1 MQNLD
6 VCGKTSGKV
15 WHRKPTP
22 STDNGLMVNITH
34 TSACTISKG
43 RTVRFM
49 HAAFDNA
56 GENFLAGDHQGN
68 VFMFDL
74 AKNRFSLVQKCGSPC
89 TAIAYCL
96 RKKSEFLI
104 GLSDYSLKCFDTD
117 TKEMVAWMKG
127 HEAAIHSI
135 SVHASGR
142 YALTTSADTAQL
154 WDLDTFQRKRKLT
167 IKEDVGIVQ
176 VFFLPL
182 SNTIITGFRD
192 DTIFAW
198 ESDTLTCKFQ
208 LPTPPGKPPHYKAFA
223 ATRDGRIL
231 AAGGRSR
238 FIHLWTLDTR
248 KLLRIVEM
256 PEKVTSVKQVLFL
269 PENFDGGASQ
279 VLCVLCQD
287 GIARF
292 INIHSCKLLFDMGE
306 ISNKI
311 NNIVVS
317 PNGRYAITVNEDG
330 TMGIF
335 NLQTLSAE
343 INKPPAPLVKV
354 VTNNKMSE
362 TVSTDKSY
370 SSATS
375 KGLRKGQRP
384 LSAPARGKENKARS
398 RPREEESGEREL
410 PEGLNMERLQAI
422 LKGYYEYPAKYRMF
436 IWRSILRLPENH
448 SAYAALV
455 DKGTHPAFEKLNEEY
470 PIKSRR
476 LLRILQRILSALANW
491 SPIFGETQYL
501 PVLAFP
507 FVKLFQNNH
516 LVCFEIIASVL
527 VNFAQ
532 HWFEYFPNPPINILG
547 MIENVIGHHD
557 RYLLQHFVKYNVTS
571 QIYAWPLLETL
582 FSEVLTR
589 DEWMMLFDNVFSN
602 HPSFLLMVVA
612 AYAMCA
618 RGPLMQCVELDDFK
632 YFFHHRNAV
641 DLKQVLKDAYRIMD
655 ATPESIHPRKLLEE
669 YKPLTKGQYPVF
681 NKYPKFI
688 VDYQVQE
695 RERIRLEELDY
706 LRQRQVSMDM
716 ERETQ
721 RRQQEEEAWYR
732 QQKLLLEAEDKRR
745 KMIHDEEQK
754 LSDQRKRLN
763 AMNRE
768 VKFKELQLLDAARRK
783 FLHFQKSQ
791 REAELKRLDDEVQR
805 KALLR
810 DQETEAAIEEAEIRN
825 MELQLKKKMFEQ
837 ELFREYATTSHH
849 LRTEQDMH
857 RKQAELEDRIQQRL
871 KDAERERE
879 MEARK
884 TMEENL
890 ARVSQ
895 KNIDVWAGNEV
906 DYRHRLEDLQ
916 RDVKNVQLARR
927 CAENRGLEQEVHNL
941 MKKCQEKRLLE
952 QADGEEE
959 RDTQR
964 KLADEAHA
972 RRLDFVAQEAEQ
984 AQEHGRDLTEDA
996 IDSTYRSRLGQSYL
1010 DGTTRSELLKSFETM
1025 STADTDSMA
1034 SSISLETKRRAFDER
1049 EISLLNEVRRLR
1061 QKLATESRTRKPPPL
1076 VSCDV

>member
-1 MQNLD
+1 MQTLD

-22 STDNGLMVNITH
+22 STDNGLMVTISH

-43 RTVRFM
+43 RIVRFL
-49 HAAFDNA
+49 HTGFDST
-56 GENFLAGDHQGN
+56 GETFLSGDHQGN
-68 VFMFDL
+68 VYMFDL
-74 AKNRFSLVQKCGSPC
+74 SKNRFSLVLKCGTPC
-89 TAIAYCL
+89 TAIAFCL
-96 RKKSEFLI
+96 RNKLEYLI
-104 GLSDYSLKCFDTD
+104 GLSDYSLKCFNTD

-127 HEAAIHSI
+127 HESAIHSI
-135 SVHASGR
+135 SVHTSGC
-142 YALTTSADTAQL
+142 YALTTSADTAHL
-154 WDLDTFQRKRKLT
+154 WDLNTFQRKRKLT

-198 ESDTLTCKFQ
+198 ESDTLTCKYQ
-208 LPTPPGKPPHYKAFA
+208 LPIPPGKSPHYRAFA
-223 ATRDGRIL
+223 ASRDGRIL

-238 FIHLWTLDTR
+238 FIHLWALDTR

-256 PEKVTSVKQVLFL
+256 PEKVTSVKQLLFL

-279 VLCVLCQD
+279 VLGVLCQD
-287 GIARF
+287 GIMRF
-292 INIHSCKLLFDMGE
+292 INIHTCKLLFDIGE
-306 ISNKI
+306 STNKI
-311 NNIVVS
+311 NNISVS
-317 PNGRYAITVNEDG
+317 PNGRYVVTVNEDG
-330 TMGIF
+330 TMGIYC
-335 NLQTLSAE
+335 LQALSAE

-354 VTNNKMSE
+354 VSNNKMSD
-362 TVSTDKSY
+362 TISTDKSLRPH
-370 SSATS
+370 
-375 KGLRKGQRP
+375 KGRQLNSRP
-384 LSAPARGKENKARS
+384 ASAPPTGKENQN
-398 RPREEESGEREL
+398 ESEFGEGKL
-410 PEGLNMERLQAI
+410 PEGINMERLQAI

-448 SAYAALV
+448 AAYAALV
-455 DKGTHPAFEKLNEEY
+455 DKGTHPAFDKLNEEY
-470 PIKSRR
+470 PIKSSR

-516 LVCFEIIASVL
+516 LVCFELVATIL
-527 VNFAQ
+527 VNWSQ

-547 MIENVIGHHD
+547 MIENVIAHHD

-582 FSEVLTR
+582 FSEVLTK
-589 DEWMMLFDNVFSN
+589 DEWLMLFDNVFSN
-602 HPSFLLMVVA
+602 HPAFLLMVVA

-618 RGPLMQCVELDDFK
+618 RGPLMQCVELDDFR
-632 YFFHHRNAV
+632 YFFHHHNAV
-641 DLKQVLKDAYRIMD
+641 DLKQVLKTAYRIVES
-655 ATPESIHPRKLLEE
+655 TPESIHPSKILEE
-669 YKPLTKGQYPVF
+669 FKPLTKGQYPVF

-716 ERETQ
+716 HQET
-721 RRQQEEEAWYR
+721 RKRQQEEEAWYR

-791 REAELKRLDDEVQR
+791 RESELKRLDDEVQR

-837 ELFREYATTSHH
+837 ELFREYATSSHH

-857 RKQAELEDRIQQRL
+857 RKQVELEERIQHRL
-871 KDAERERE
+871 KEAERERE

-884 TMEENL
+884 VMEENL

-906 DYRHRLEDLQ
+906 EYRHRLEDLQ
-916 RDVKNVQLARR
+916 RDVRNVQLARIT
-927 CAENRGLEQEVHNL
+927 AENRSLEHEVHNL
-941 MKKCQEKRLLE
+941 MQKCQEQRIQENL
-952 QADGEEE
+952 DGEAQLEDQRTKASEE
-959 RDTQR
+959 HDC
-964 KLADEAHA
+964 
-972 RRLDFVAQEAEQ
+972 RLGFVERQ
-984 AQEHGRDLTEDA
+984 AAIGQDQGRDLTENA
-996 IDSTYRSRLGQSYL
+996 INSTYRSREGQSFIEGSTQS
-1010 DGTTRSELLKSFETM
+1010 DLLKSFATL
-1025 STADTDSMA
+1025 SVTDTDSMA
-1034 SSISLETKRRAFDER
+1034 SSISLQTKQRCFDER
-1049 EISLLNEVRRLR
+1049 EISLLNGVRRLR
-1061 QKLATESRTRKPPPL
+1061 QKLATEARVKRPP
-1076 VSCDV
+1076 VHTDNDI

>member
-1 MQNLD
+1 MQHLD
-6 VCGKTSGKV
+6 VCGKNSGKV

-22 STDNGLMVNITH
+22 STDNG
-34 TSACTISKG
+34 G
-43 RTVRFM
+43 RVVRFM
-49 HAAFDNA
+49 HAAFDST
-56 GENFLAGDHQGN
+56 GEHFLAGDHQGN
-68 VFMFDL
+68 VF
-74 AKNRFSLVQKCGSPC
+74 SLVQKCGTPC
-89 TAIAYCL
+89 TALAFCL
-96 RKKSEFLI
+96 RKKSEFLV
-104 GLSDYSLKCFDTD
+104 GLSDYSLKCYDTD
-117 TKEMVAWMKG
+117 TREMVAWMKG
-127 HEAAIHSI
+127 HESAIHSI
-135 SVHASGR
+135 SVHTSGR

-198 ESDTLTCKFQ
+198 ESDSLTCKFQ
-208 LPTPPGKPPHYKAFA
+208 LPTPPGKSPQYRTFA
-223 ATRDGRIL
+223 ATKDGRIL

-238 FIHLWTLDTR
+238 FVHLFALDTR

-256 PEKVTSVKQVLFL
+256 PEKVTAVKQLIFL

-279 VLCVLCQD
+279 VLGVLCQD
-287 GIARF
+287 GILRF
-292 INIHSCKLLFDMGE
+292 INIHSCKLLFDLGE
-306 ISNKI
+306 IGNKV
-311 NNIVVS
+311 NNATVS
-317 PNGRYAITVNEDG
+317 PNGRYITTVNEDG
-330 TMGIF
+330 TMSD
-335 NLQTLSAE
+335 NT
-343 INKPPAPLVKV
+343 
-354 VTNNKMSE
+354 VTS
-362 TVSTDKSY
+362 DKSV
-370 SSATS
+370 SSRGS
-375 KGLRKGQRP
+375 RKQRP
-384 LSAPARGKENKARS
+384 SSAPARGKENKARKT
-398 RPREEESGEREL
+398 EEDTGEREL

-422 LKGYYEYPAKYRMF
+422 LKGYYEYPTKYRMF

-455 DKGTHPAFEKLNEEY
+455 DKGTHPAFEKLGNEY
-470 PIKSRR
+470 PIKSTR

-516 LVCFEIIASVL
+516 LVAFEIIATIM
-527 VNFAQ
+527 VNWAQ

-571 QIYAWPLLETL
+571 QIYAWPLLETF

-589 DEWMMLFDNVFSN
+589 EEWMMLFDNVFSN
-602 HPSFLLMVVA
+602 PPSFLLMVVA

-618 RGPLMQCVELDDFK
+618 RGPLMQCVELDDFR

-641 DLKQVLKDAYRIMD
+641 DLKHVLREAYRIMD
-655 ATPESIHPRKLLEE
+655 ATPDNIHPRNTLDNFQ
-669 YKPLTKGQYPVF
+669 PLTRGQYPVF

-695 RERIRLEELDY
+695 RERIRVEEMDY

-716 ERETQ
+716 QRETG

-745 KMIHDEEQK
+745 KLIHDEEQK
-754 LSDQRKRLN
+754 LTDQRKRLN
-763 AMNRE
+763 ALNRE
-768 VKFKELQLLDAARRK
+768 VKLKELQLLDAARRK

-810 DQETEAAIEEAEIRN
+810 DQETEQAIEEAEIRN

-837 ELFREYATTSHH
+837 ELFKEYAMSSHH
-849 LRTEQDMH
+849 LRTDQDMH

-884 TMEENL
+884 
-890 ARVSQ
+890 

-906 DYRHRLEDLQ
+906 DNRHSLEDLK
-916 RDVKNVQLARR
+916 REVTSVQLARVH
-927 CAENRGLEQEVHNL
+927 ADNRSLEQEVHNL
-941 MKKCQEKRLLE
+941 MRKCQDKRLQE
-952 QADGEEE
+952 HDDGEYE
-959 RDTQR
+959 RDKQR
-964 KLADEAHA
+964 ELASEAHA
-972 RRLDFVAQEAEQ
+972 RRLDFMTDEAERGQ
-984 AQEHGRDLTEDA
+984 QHGRDLTEDA

-1010 DGTTRSELLKSFETM
+1010 DGTTRSELLKSFESL
-1025 STADTDSMA
+1025 STADTDAMA
-1034 SSISLETKRRAFDER
+1034 NSISLETKRRGFDER
-1049 EISLLNEVRRLR
+1049 EISLLNEVRRMR
-1061 QKLATESRTRKPPPL
+1061 QKLATEGRERRPPRL
-1076 VSCDV
+1076 VNCDA

>member
-1 MQNLD
+1 MQTLD
-6 VCGKTSGKV
+6 VCKKTAGKV

-22 STDNGLMVNITH
+22 STDNGLMINISH
-34 TSACTISKG
+34 TQTSTISPQG
-43 RTVRFM
+43 RNIRFL
-49 HAAFDNA
+49 HTAFDST
-56 GENFLAGDHQGN
+56 GDSFIAGDHQGN
-68 VFMFDL
+68 VFVFDL
-74 AKNRFSLVQKCGSPC
+74 AKNRFSLVQKCGVPC
-89 TAIAYCL
+89 TAIAYSL
-96 RKKSEFLI
+96 RRKTEYLI
-104 GLSDYSLKCFDTD
+104 ALSDYSLKCFDTD

-127 HEAAIHSI
+127 HESAIHSL

-154 WDLDTFQRKRKLT
+154 WDLDTFQRKRKLS
-167 IKEDVGIVQ
+167 IKEDVGILQ

-198 ESDTLTCKFQ
+198 ESDSLTCKYQ
-208 LPTPPGKPPHYKAFA
+208 LPVPPGKTPHYKTFA

-231 AAGGRSR
+231 AAGGRTR
-238 FIHLWTLDTR
+238 FIHLWALDTR
-248 KLLRIVEM
+248 KLLRIIEL
-256 PEKVTSVKQVLFL
+256 PEKVTAVKQLIFL
-269 PENFDGGASQ
+269 PDNFDGGASQ
-279 VLCVLCQD
+279 VLGVLCQD
-287 GIARF
+287 GISRF
-292 INIHSCKLLFDMGE
+292 INIHTCKLLFDIGE
-306 ISNKI
+306 VTNKV
-311 NNIVVS
+311 NNVSVS
-317 PNGRYAITVNEDG
+317 PNGRYVITVNEDG
-330 TMGIF
+330 TMGVY

-354 VTNNKMSE
+354 VTGNKMSDTLE
-362 TVSTDKSY
+362 SDKPWKGTHARRARPST
-370 SSATS
+370 
-375 KGLRKGQRP
+375 
-384 LSAPARGKENKARS
+384 APARGKENRGGPAEK
-398 RPREEESGEREL
+398 EWGEKDL
-410 PEGLNMERLQAI
+410 PDGLNMERLQAI
-422 LKGYYEYPAKYRMF
+422 LKGYHEYPAKYRMF

-448 SAYAALV
+448 TAYAALV
-455 DKGTHPAFEKLNEEY
+455 DKGTHPAFDKLNEEY

-516 LVCFEIIASVL
+516 LVCFEIIATIM
-527 VNFAQ
+527 VNWSQ

-547 MIENVIGHHD
+547 LIENVIAHHD

-582 FSEVLTR
+582 FSEVLTK
-589 DEWMMLFDNVFSN
+589 DEWLMLFDNVFSN

-641 DLKQVLKDAYRIMD
+641 DMKQVLKEAYRIMD
-655 ATPESIHPRKLLEE
+655 ATPESLHPRKLLTEFS
-669 YKPLTKGQYPVF
+669 PLTKGQYPVF

-706 LRQRQVSMDM
+706 LRQKQVSLDLQK
-716 ERETQ
+716 ETAQ
-721 RRQQEEEAWYR
+721 RQQEEEAWYR

-745 KMIHDEEQK
+745 KMIQDEEQK
-754 LSDQRKRLN
+754 LSDQRKRLF

-768 VKFKELQLLDAARRK
+768 VKLKELQLLDAARRK
-783 FLHFQKSQ
+783 FLHFQRTQ
-791 REAELKRLDDEVQR
+791 RESELKRLDDEVQR
-805 KALLR
+805 KALMR
-810 DQETEAAIEEAEIRN
+810 DQETETAIEEAEIRN

-837 ELFREYATTSHH
+837 ELFREYATSSHQ
-849 LRTEQDMH
+849 LKTEHDMH

-871 KDAERERE
+871 KEAERERE

-890 ARVSQ
+890 AKASQ
-895 KNIDVWAGNEV
+895 KNIDVWANNEME
-906 DYRHRLEDLQ
+906 YRHRLEDLE
-916 RDVKNVQLARR
+916 REMKSVQLSRISS
-927 CAENRGLEQEVHNL
+927 ENRGLEQEVHKL
-941 MKKCQEKRLLE
+941 MKKCQEKR
-952 QADGEEE
+952 EEE
-959 RDTQR
+959 AVLGNEKLEEQRD
-964 KLADEAHA
+964 LGSEANR
-972 RRLDFVAQEAEQ
+972 RRLDFVEREAET

-996 IDSTYRSRLGQSYL
+996 IDGSYKSRLGASYL
-1010 DGTTRSELLKSFETM
+1010 DGTSRSELLRSLETTDTESLA
-1025 STADTDSMA
+1025 ST
-1034 SSISLETKRRAFDER
+1034 ISLETKRRGFDEQ
-1049 EISLLNEVRRLR
+1049 EINLLNQVRRLR
-1061 QKLATESRTRKPPPL
+1061 QKLATESRNKRPPPL
-1076 VSCDV
+1076 HHSNE

>member
-1 MQNLD
+1 MQTLD
-6 VCGKTSGKV
+6 VCGKASGKV

-22 STDNGLMVNITH
+22 STDNGLMVNICH

-43 RTVRFM
+43 RTVRFL
-49 HAAFDNA
+49 HTAFDNI
-56 GENFLAGDHQGN
+56 GESFLAGDHQGN

-74 AKNRFSLVQKCGSPC
+74 GKNRFSQVQKCGSPC
-89 TAIAYCL
+89 TAIAFCL

-127 HEAAIHSI
+127 HESAIHSI

-142 YALTTSADTAQL
+142 YALTTSSDTAQL

-176 VFFLPL
+176 VIFLPL
-182 SNTIITGFRD
+182 SNTIVTGFRD

-198 ESDTLTCKFQ
+198 ESDSLTCKFQ
-208 LPTPPGKPPHYKAFA
+208 LPTPPGKSPHYKAFA
-223 ATRDGRIL
+223 STKDGRIL

-238 FIHLWTLDTR
+238 FIHLWALDTR
-248 KLLRIVEM
+248 KLMRIVEM

-279 VLCVLCQD
+279 VLGVLCQD
-287 GIARF
+287 GIIRF
-292 INIHSCKLLFDMGE
+292 INIHSCKLLFDVGD

-311 NNIVVS
+311 NNVSVS
-317 PNGRYAITVNEDG
+317 PNGRYVVTVNEDG
-330 TMGIF
+330 TMGIYS
-335 NLQTLSAE
+335 LQALSAE

-354 VTNNKMSE
+354 VTNNKMSD
-362 TVSTDKSY
+362 TSGTDKSAL
-370 SSATS
+370 SVSS
-375 KGLRKGQRP
+375 KGFRKGR
-384 LSAPARGKENKARS
+384 SASARGKENRS
-398 RPREEESGEREL
+398 KPMPEDIGEVEL
-410 PEGLNMERLQAI
+410 PEGLNMKRLQAI

-448 SAYAALV
+448 AAYAALV
-455 DKGTHPAFEKLNEEY
+455 DKGIHPAYEKLSDEY
-470 PIKSRR
+470 PIKSQR

-516 LVCFEIIASVL
+516 LVCFEIIASIL
-527 VNFAQ
+527 VNWSQ

-589 DEWMMLFDNVFSN
+589 EEWMMLFDNVFSN

-618 RGPLMQCVELDDFK
+618 RGPLMQCVELDDFR

-641 DLKQVLKDAYRIMD
+641 DLKQVIKEAYRIMD
-655 ATPESIHPRKLLEE
+655 ATPESLHPRKTLAEF
-669 YKPLTKGQYPVF
+669 KALTKGQYPVF

-716 ERETQ
+716 QRETQ
-721 RRQQEEEAWYR
+721 KRQQEEEAWYR
-732 QQKLLLEAEDKRR
+732 QQKLLLDAEDKRR

-754 LSDQRKRLN
+754 LTDQRKRLN

-791 REAELKRLDDEVQR
+791 RECELKRLDDEVQR

-837 ELFREYATTSHH
+837 ELFREYATSSHH

-890 ARVSQ
+890 ARASQ

-906 DYRHRLEDLQ
+906 DSRHRLEDLQ
-916 RDVKNVQLARR
+916 REVKNVQLSRIN
-927 CAENRGLEQEVHNL
+927 AENRSLETEVHNL
-941 MKKCQEKRLLE
+941 MRKCQEQRINDHE
-952 QADGEEE
+952 VGENE
-959 RDTQR
+959 RETQR
-964 KLADEAHA
+964 QLADEAHA
-972 RRLDFVAQEAEQ
+972 RRLDFVAEEAEV
-984 AQEHGRDLTEDA
+984 AQQHGRDLTEDA

-1010 DGTTRSELLKSFETM
+1010 DGSTRSELLKSFETM
-1025 STADTDSMA
+1025 SVDDTDSLA
-1034 SSISLETKRRAFDER
+1034 STLSLETKQRRFDER
-1049 EISLLNEVRRLR
+1049 EMGLLNEVRRLR
-1061 QKLATESRTRKPPPL
+1061 QKLATESRNRRPPPHP
-1076 VSCDV
+1076 VSCDA